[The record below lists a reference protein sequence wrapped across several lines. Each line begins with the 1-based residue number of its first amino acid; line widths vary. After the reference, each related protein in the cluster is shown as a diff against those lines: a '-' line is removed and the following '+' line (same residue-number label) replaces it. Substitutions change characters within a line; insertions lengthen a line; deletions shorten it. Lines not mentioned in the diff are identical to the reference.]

1 MTTSKEHIAAV
12 QSDTPNAASAASSKP
27 EWTTVGCMQ
36 EVTRAQSEE
45 AGPSSAGLEGPVL
58 MAINVERTQQGLDSA
73 HKLTVQLLKAHL
85 RGKFIDG
92 QEWRAGT
99 KKKEDLMY
107 DYR

>member
-1 MTTSKEHIAAV
+1 ME
-12 QSDTPNAASAASSKP
+12 SSRKP
-27 EWTTVGCMQ
+27 ELKIESMSMCMTSCMHGVQ
-36 EVTRAQSEE
+36 EARAQSEE
-45 AGPSSAGLEGPVL
+45 PGSLSAALEGPVL

-85 RGKFIDG
+85 RGKIIGG
-92 QEWRAGT
+92 QEWRAGN